1 MPSRKP
7 FAESLYSGGI
17 FSMSSTEG
25 HDSTRARALEP
36 GAGWS
41 WTFAHPPTPLSD
53 ARHHGTRA
61 RHDRSIETRVALARH
76 PRAPSSRASIR
87 ATRVVGGEEDAGARS
102 RSRRWRGLLRA
113 RGGAR
118 EDETRTIRG
127 GNDVSFRS
135 RRFRASTS
143 SRARGVDGERDEIAW
158 RVASPKR
165 AGGGAR
171 ARRRDEEGLTETFSP
186 PQPSNK
192 TFKVKKILGKKAKQ
206 NRPLPQ
212 WIRMRTDNKIRYV
225 SFQGF

>member
-1 MPSRKP
+1 MSHATRARSTLSTCSLRASRREPSALALARVRMPSRKP

-87 ATRVVGGEEDAGARS
+87 ATRVVGGEEDAGAVAIEAVEGAAARA
-102 RSRRWRGLLRA
+102 WRRA
-113 RGGAR
+113 RGLNS
-118 EDETRTIRG
+118 
-127 GNDVSFRS
+127 NDPGRKRCVISLATFS
-135 RRFRASTS
+135 R
-143 SRARGVDGERDEIAW
+143 VDVVE
-158 RVASPKR
+158 S
-165 AGGGAR
+165 
-171 ARRRDEEGLTETFSP
+171 ARRRRRKGRDRVEG
-186 PQPSNK
+186 
-192 TFKVKKILGKKAKQ
+192 GK
-206 NRPLPQ
+206 P
-212 WIRMRTDNKIRYV
+212 
-225 SFQGF
+225 